1 MDVRI
6 GVKYSPRELQIELP
20 EGADAAELKAQ
31 IDSALADDDS
41 VLWLTD
47 RRGRQVGVP
56 AGKITYI
63 EIGSPDDDRRVG
75 FGA

>member
-6 GVKYSPRELQIELP
+6 GVKYSPKELLIELP
-20 EGADAAELKAQ
+20 EAADGDALRKQ
-31 IDSALADDDS
+31 IDEALADDS

-47 RRGRQVGVP
+47 RRGRQVAVP
-56 AGKITYI
+56 AGKITYV

>member
-6 GVKYSPRELQIELP
+6 GVEYSPRELQIELP
-20 EGADAAELKAQ
+20 DGADGDALQDQIGKA
-31 IDSALADDDS
+31 IADGDS
-41 VLWLTD
+41 VLWITD
-47 RRGRQVGVP
+47 RRGRRVGVP
-56 AGKITYI
+56 AGKITFV